1 MGQTSISILNK
12 TGYSMFWSSVWDQK
26 ILYSR
31 NLKEDLLLNSFFDLS
46 FNDSLSVNLLTFK
59 KNDVINHKKYN
70 FNVNYKNSVFYR
82 FILNNNKVNYTSSKI
97 WILKYQKWVVIYQFI
112 FIPNLKKTIINDNDN
127 DFLYKNSLSY
137 ILKFYKKINSS
148 FYINYNKKFFINNIF

>member
-112 FIPNLKKTIINDNDN
+112 FIPNLKKTIINPTDN

-148 FYINYNKKFFINNIF
+148 FYINYNKKNFIKNIF